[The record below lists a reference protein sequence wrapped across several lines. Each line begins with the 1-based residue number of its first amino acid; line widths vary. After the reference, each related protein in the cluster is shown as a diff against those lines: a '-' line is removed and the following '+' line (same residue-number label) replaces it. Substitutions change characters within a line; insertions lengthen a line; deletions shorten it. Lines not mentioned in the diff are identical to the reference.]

1 MNVEQYKG
9 NITEMKMEKEKLE
22 DNIFS
27 DKIDEEISEQKNYEI
42 IYDG

>member
-1 MNVEQYKG
+1 
-9 NITEMKMEKEKLE
+9 MEKEKLE

-27 DKIDEEISEQKNYEI
+27 DKIDEEISEQKDYEI